1 MGANEVIYKSCV
13 FEFGGVVFA
22 CGLSVPSADNLGKQ
36 FEPRTDPT
44 HNRPDHDLNCL
55 FVFFERFFK
64 KKNVLR
70 KISRRQKSMKI
81 TQSARPNR
89 Y

>member
-36 FEPRTDPT
+36 LEPRKDPT

-55 FVFFERFFK
+55 VLFLKDFFLK
-64 KKNVLR
+64 K
-70 KISRRQKSMKI
+70 
-81 TQSARPNR
+81 
-89 Y
+89 